1 MSLISNN
8 MFINKLNDIVNKY
21 NNTYSTIKMKP
32 VDLKSSTYTDF
43 DKKILKKALNLKLV
57 RMLGYVLNWSEEGFV
72 IKKLK
77 KTVPWACVFSDIN
90 SE

>member
-1 MSLISNN
+1 MHRYQRRFVTAERFIRRLKNKIHKYMSLISNN

-43 DKKILKKALNLKLV
+43 DKKNIKEGSKFKVGENVRIRSKLV
-57 RMLGYVLNWSEEGFV
+57 
-72 IKKLK
+72 
-77 KTVPWACVFSDIN
+77 
-90 SE
+90 

>member
-43 DKKILKKALNLKLV
+43 DKKNIKEGYKFKVGENVRIRSKLV
-57 RMLGYVLNWSEEGFV
+57 
-72 IKKLK
+72 
-77 KTVPWACVFSDIN
+77 
-90 SE
+90 